1 MGGFSV
7 YLHLTLTIGEG
18 GYISI
23 QERDGGFT
31 VHGCGALYCEL
42 DVRIDCIK
50 MAMEIVKLCRLYTRV
65 WIVNIS
71 EPPAGGSRECW
82 QSLNLDVFHYQV
94 GDDYAHGWAHSA
106 AENLV
111 IQSPFIWKEAVVQYD
126 FRQLYNLILGQFCLV
141 FPGVIR
147 IQLALDDF

>member
-7 YLHLTLTIGEG
+7 YFHLNLTIGEG

-50 MAMEIVKLCRLYTRV
+50 MAMEIVKLCRLYTR
-65 WIVNIS
+65 
-71 EPPAGGSRECW
+71 
-82 QSLNLDVFHYQV
+82 
-94 GDDYAHGWAHSA
+94 
-106 AENLV
+106 
-111 IQSPFIWKEAVVQYD
+111 WKE
-126 FRQLYNLILGQFCLV
+126 I
-141 FPGVIR
+141 
-147 IQLALDDF
+147 

>member
-7 YLHLTLTIGEG
+7 DLYLNLTIGEG

-31 VHGCGALYCEL
+31 VHGCGALYCEQ
-42 DVRIDCIK
+42 DVRVDCIK

-71 EPPAGGSRECW
+71 EPPAGGSRECRRW
-82 QSLNLDVFHYQV
+82 L
-94 GDDYAHGWAHSA
+94 HSR
-106 AENLV
+106 V
-111 IQSPFIWKEAVVQYD
+111 SP
-126 FRQLYNLILGQFCLV
+126 
-141 FPGVIR
+141 
-147 IQLALDDF
+147 